1 MRRGLAASALLPPY
15 FRRMDATFPFQVS
28 ALPAATSPDWPLA
41 IFADVG
47 GLEEYYVLFQN
58 YGFGG
63 TADSWVEHIE
73 TIIEEHQPALLDELE
88 FSEGGHTFVAFAA
101 SQAVVDQFLACVL
114 PFFGT
119 LPHLQKY
126 LSQTDPSDF
135 FA

>member
-1 MRRGLAASALLPPY
+1 MSPS
-15 FRRMDATFPFQVS
+15 FPFEV
-28 ALPAATSPDWPLA
+28 APLPLPTPPERQLA

-47 GLEEYYVLFQN
+47 GLEEYYVLFLN

-63 TADSWVEHIE
+63 TAESWVEHIQ

-88 FSEGGHTFVAFAA
+88 FEEGGHTFVAYAP
-101 SQAVVDQFLACVL
+101 SQAVADQFLACVL

-119 LPHLQKY
+119 LPKLQKY
-126 LSQTDPSDF
+126 LSQADPDDF

>member
-1 MRRGLAASALLPPY
+1 MSS
-15 FRRMDATFPFQVS
+15 ATFPFQV
-28 ALPAATSPDWPLA
+28 ALLPAPSPAGYPLA

-63 TADSWVEHIE
+63 TADSWVEHLQ
-73 TIIEEHQPALLDELE
+73 TIIEEHQPELLDELE
-88 FSEGGHTFVAFAA
+88 FVEGGHTFVAYAA
-101 SQAVVDQFLACVL
+101 SQPIADQFLDCVL

-119 LPHLQKY
+119 LPRLQKY
-126 LSQTDPSDF
+126 LSQADPEDF

>member
-1 MRRGLAASALLPPY
+1 MLS
-15 FRRMDATFPFQVS
+15 DSFPFQIT
-28 ALPAATSPDWPLA
+28 AAPAGTSPDFPLV

-73 TIIEEHQPALLDELE
+73 TIIEEHRPELLEELE
-88 FSEGGHTFVAFAA
+88 FEEGGHTFVAYAS
-101 SQAVVDQFLACVL
+101 SQAVADQFLTCVL

-126 LSQTDPSDF
+126 LSQADPDDF

>member
-1 MRRGLAASALLPPY
+1 MSS
-15 FRRMDATFPFQVS
+15 TFPFQLS
-28 ALPAATSPDWPLA
+28 PAPPPISPEYQLV

-47 GLEEYYVLFQN
+47 GLEEYYVLFQD

-88 FSEGGHTFVAFAA
+88 FGEGGQTFVVYA
-101 SQAVVDQFLACVL
+101 SSPEIADRFLAAVL
-114 PFFGT
+114 PYFGT
-119 LPHLQKY
+119 LPLLQKY
-126 LSQTDPSDF
+126 LSQADPDDF